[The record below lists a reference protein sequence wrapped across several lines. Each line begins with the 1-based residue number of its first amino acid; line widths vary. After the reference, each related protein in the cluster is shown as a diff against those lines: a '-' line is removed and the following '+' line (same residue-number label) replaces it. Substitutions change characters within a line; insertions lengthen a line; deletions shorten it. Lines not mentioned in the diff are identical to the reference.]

1 MHRSFLCGHG
11 VRDATGYG
19 MSDFDDAH
27 DRATRIQQMADAM
40 IAHLG
45 VDAQAFAAH
54 QMRFATGEVLL
65 TWTAI
70 AAEIARR

>member
-1 MHRSFLCGHG
+1 
-11 VRDATGYG
+11 
-19 MSDFDDAH
+19 
-27 DRATRIQQMADAM
+27 MADAM